1 MWRWDEGLDTAGE
14 SAENGCIQSLQKM
27 QKYL

>member
-1 MWRWDEGLDTAGE
+1 MWRWDEVLDTAGE
-14 SAENGCIQSLQKM
+14 SSGNGCIQSLQKM